1 MEPTADGG
9 GTVGAGDPGTGRR
22 PDQTDRGR
30 AEPGGGGHSAL
41 GEGEP
46 ATGKAPTPHTLH
58 STPYTRHTLLPHL
71 NTHLTLY
78 MHKYIPMQ
86 ILFSQKTYLNT

>member
-30 AEPGGGGHSAL
+30 AEPGGGEHSAP
-41 GEGEP
+41 GEGES
-46 ATGKAPTPHTLH
+46 ATGKAPPPHNYTPPPTHTTLH
-58 STPYTRHTLLPHL
+58 SLILTPISPYTCT
-71 NTHLTLY
+71 NTYQCRFYFLKKPT
-78 MHKYIPMQ
+78 
-86 ILFSQKTYLNT
+86 